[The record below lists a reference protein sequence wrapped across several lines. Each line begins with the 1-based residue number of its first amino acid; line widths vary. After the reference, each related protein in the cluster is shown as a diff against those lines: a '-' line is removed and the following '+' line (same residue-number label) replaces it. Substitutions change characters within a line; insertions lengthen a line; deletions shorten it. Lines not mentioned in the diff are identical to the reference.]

1 MPHALPPELQRI
13 EDTVGCATLGTK
25 VPRTASRT
33 SDSNLDCG
41 FVENALAFVV
51 LKIGG
56 GGGGPPRGN
65 LIERVTRPG

>member
-1 MPHALPPELQRI
+1 MPHVLPPELQRI

-25 VPRTASRT
+25 VP

-56 GGGGPPRGN
+56 GGGGPPSGN